1 MKHMK
6 MNLPL
11 ILIALTV
18 ILIPSIASVSSSQ
31 SNDTLSDDALAITHY
46 PMILFLLGVGISP
59 ITKLDQMM
67 TLTKKPTT
75 RTGWKHLI
83 FANPVIQIYQRK
95 VRDSKQ
101 TINDLS

>member
-31 SNDTLSDDALAITHY
+31 SNDTLSDEAFVD
-46 PMILFLLGVGISP
+46 
-59 ITKLDQMM
+59 D
-67 TLTKKPTT
+67 TLSNDTFSSWS
-75 RTGWKHLI
+75 RD
-83 FANPVIQIYQRK
+83 FANNQTRSDD
-95 VRDSKQ
+95 DSDQ
-101 TINDLS
+101 EADD